1 MPRTIKLLWQLKKKM
16 ITFVSKVPKIILFV
30 TAKNSSFGFL
40 IRISVLKGGEK
51 CQSNHSSLWESA
63 KKLSGPDCARST
75 VQTPTTVSL
84 LCSFRH
90 VQSRYKLL
98 LQQRNIPAF
107 PVSKSLNDK
116 TYYRP
121 GANRP
126 HNNSH
131 LTETPQI
138 YFFFSFRKKNS
149 LRLVFSCII
158 SNKFWS
164 QPNENMLKIAF
175 VRLFHEFQK
184 KDPSRKIKGNFK
196 NFNLMSKILSFRF
209 ELKLGV
215 KLW

>member
-1 MPRTIKLLWQLKKKM
+1 M
-16 ITFVSKVPKIILFV
+16 I
-30 TAKNSSFGFL
+30 
-40 IRISVLKGGEK
+40 
-51 CQSNHSSLWESA
+51 Q
-63 KKLSGPDCARST
+63 T
-75 VQTPTTVSL
+75 VQDP
-84 LCSFRH
+84 
-90 VQSRYKLL
+90 QSRLPPLCPSCAHLDMCKVGINFCCSREIFLL
-98 LQQRNIPAF
+98 SQFPKVYPAF

-121 GANRP
+121 GENRP

-149 LRLVFSCII
+149 LRLVFACII

-164 QPNENMLKIAF
+164 QPNENMLEIAF
-175 VRLFHEFQK
+175 VRLFHEIQK